1 MLTSISAHRST
12 TASNVR
18 RWGVTG
24 VAVAA
29 LAVSGAVLPVA
40 VGPAAAEDPPPSD
53 QLRRME
59 YLDRGLVAVKVD
71 SAVYLS
77 WRFLG
82 DEPDDTTF
90 RVYRDGVAI
99 ADVATSTNYT
109 DAAGTAGSAYSVAPV
124 LDGVEGERSG
134 ELVPNAS
141 QFFDI
146 PLQRPPAA
154 IAPLLETFSRTVSD
168 KVFEPVEMQL
178 LRDVRELHENPDGV
192 LPAEYNAIVDRFRV
206 KFNDPE
212 WKPKAKFANPADM
225 VTPGRFRMSDALFA
239 ELDAAF
245 TRYVDELDRGPRL
258 NWLRNAD
265 GSIATQSATYT
276 PGDATVGDLDG
287 DGDYELVLKWN
298 PSNQRDSSQYGSTAP
313 ALIDAYTLEGELLWR
328 VNVGYNI
335 RAGAHDTQ
343 LVVADFDLDG
353 KSELIIKTADGTTS
367 GSVVDGEY
375 VVNDVIGRAEATPA
389 KIAEYIAAGDAES
402 LDEYYDGLNTYAVS
416 WILPGGSTPP
426 EENVRQWG
434 KVYVHGV
441 IGTSNEY
448 LTAFDG
454 ETGRVIDTVDYA
466 FPYGEPNWGAAP
478 VDHRGA
484 SFLNPVR
491 DGGPG
496 EPPQVPVPPSEL
508 PDPYWVNEETRW
520 GFYPWGDHQGN
531 RANRFIAGI
540 AWLDGERPSAIMGRG
555 YYARATVAAYTLE
568 DGELVP
574 GNTFDSETF
583 PDPELYHHKGAQTIT
598 MSDIDL
604 DGKDEIVFGAL
615 ILEDDLSPRVVAGTW
630 FPFPEPPVNVN
641 LTEAMHNPDADDRFN
656 YLGHGDAFHVGD
668 FNPDNSGP
676 EVFLTAEQPAD
687 FHSIGPDGQTGLG
700 YRPSAAVYDP
710 ETGEVLVGMYSL
722 AGDLERGVAAN
733 IDPNQPGA
741 EYWTN
746 GFVWS
751 AVTGERYCA
760 NASGAA
766 GLPHNFLLYWDGD
779 LQRELLDGNTISKA
793 NTDYETLPTV
803 VGDTNLLVA
812 QGATGTN
819 DGGRNSPIVSADLFG
834 DWREEVV
841 WRVGTDTLRI
851 ATTTIPTEHR
861 IRTLMHDPQYRLS
874 VASEGSVYNQPPHPG
889 FFLDDDTTTYP
900 LPTRRTDI
908 DVSRITGG

>member
-1 MLTSISAHRST
+1 MSVSRSLATIGRLRRSYAVIAILMVSA
-12 TASNVR
+12 
-18 RWGVTG
+18 
-24 VAVAA
+24 AVAPTGT
-29 LAVSGAVLPVA
+29 GAW
-40 VGPAAAEDPPPSD
+40 AAGNQSD
-53 QLRRME
+53 QPLRRME
-59 YLDRGLVAVKVD
+59 HLDRGLVAVTVETG
-71 SAVYLS
+71 VYLS

-82 DEPDDTTF
+82 DEPDATTF
-90 RVYRDGVAI
+90 RVYRDGARIAEVA
-99 ADVATSTNYT
+99 DSSNYS
-109 DAAGTAGSAYSVAPV
+109 DPGGTADSTYAVAPV
-124 LDGVEGERSG
+124 IEGVEGERSAALAPQS
-134 ELVPNAS
+134 E
-141 QFFDI
+141 QYFDI

-154 IAPLLETFSRTVSD
+154 PAPLLETFPRTVTD
-168 KVFEPVEMQL
+168 KVFEPVDMQL
-178 LRDVRELHENPDGV
+178 LRDVREAYGNERGLRPSEFNV
-192 LPAEYNAIVDRFRV
+192 LIDRFRV
-206 KFNDPE
+206 HFGDPRWKPRTRFIDPE
-212 WKPKAKFANPADM
+212 YM
-225 VTPGRFRMSDALFA
+225 VRPGRFRISPPLFE

-258 NWLRNAD
+258 NWLRNPD
-265 GSIATQSATYT
+265 GSIATQTATYT

-298 PSNQRDSSQYGSTAP
+298 PSNQKDSSVYGSTSP
-313 ALIDAYTLEGELLWR
+313 AIVDAYTLEGTLLWR
-328 VNVGYNI
+328 INVGYNI

-343 LVVADFDLDG
+343 LVVADLDLDG
-353 KSELIIKTADGTTS
+353 RAELVIKTADGTTA
-367 GSVVDGEY
+367 GHLVDGQF
-375 VVNDVIGRAEATPA
+375 VASDVIGRAGAAPDR
-389 KIAEYIAAGDAES
+389 IAEYIAAGDAPS

-416 WILPGGSTPP
+416 WIIPGGSTPP
-426 EENVRQWG
+426 EQNHRQWG

-454 ETGRVIDTVDYA
+454 VTGRVIDTVDYA

-496 EPPQVPVPPSEL
+496 EPPQVPVPPEEI
-508 PDPYWVNEETRW
+508 PDPYWVDEQTRW

-540 AWLDGERPSAIMGRG
+540 AYLDGERPSAIMGRG

-568 DGELVP
+568 DGELVL
-574 GNTFDSETF
+574 GDTFDSETY
-583 PDPELYHHKGAQTIT
+583 PEPELYHHKGAQTIT
-598 MSDIDL
+598 MSDVDL
-604 DGKDEIVFGAL
+604 DGRDEIVFGAL
-615 ILEDDLSPRVVAGTW
+615 ILEEDLTPRTVAGTW
-630 FPFPEPPVNVN
+630 FPFPVPEVNIN
-641 LTEAMHNPDADDRFN
+641 LTQQMHNPDADDRFS

-668 FNPDNSGP
+668 FNPGMAGT
-676 EVFLTAEQPAD
+676 EVFLTSEIPAD
-687 FHSIGPDGQTGLG
+687 FNSIGPDGEKGFG
-700 YRPSAAVYDP
+700 YRPSASVYDP
-710 ETGEVLVGMYSL
+710 RTGDVLVGMYSA

-751 AVTGERYCA
+751 AITGERLYA
-760 NASGAA
+760 NASGSA

-779 LQRELLDGNTISKA
+779 LQREILDGNTISKA
-793 NTDYETLPTV
+793 NTDYDQVPEV

-812 QGATGTN
+812 EGATGTN

-841 WRVGTDTLRI
+841 WRVGTDTLRVY
-851 ATTTIPTEHR
+851 TTTIPTEHG

-889 FFLDDDTTTYP
+889 FFLDEDIATYP
-900 LPTRRTDI
+900 LPAQRDDI
-908 DVSRITGG
+908 DVSPVR

>member
-1 MLTSISAHRST
+1 MSVSRSLRTNGLLRWSSAGVTVVMISALGAMAPVGVS
-12 TASNVR
+12 AS
-18 RWGVTG
+18 
-24 VAVAA
+24 AAA
-29 LAVSGAVLPVA
+29 LQT
-40 VGPAAAEDPPPSD
+40 D
-53 QLRRME
+53 QPTRRME
-59 YLDRGLVAVKVD
+59 FLDRGLVAVQVE
-71 SAVYLS
+71 SGVYLS

-82 DEPDDTTF
+82 DEPDSTRF
-90 RVYRDGVAI
+90 RVYRDGAPIAEVAG
-99 ADVATSTNYT
+99 SSNYS
-109 DAAGTAGSAYSVAPV
+109 DPDGTAGSTYAVAAV
-124 LDGVEGERSG
+124 VDGVEREPSA
-134 ELVPNAS
+134 ELVPQS
-141 QFFDI
+141 EQYFDI
-146 PLQRPPAA
+146 PLQRPQAA
-154 IAPLLETFSRTVSD
+154 PAPLLETFPRTVTG
-168 KVFEPVEMQL
+168 KVYEPVDMQL
-178 LRDVRELHENPDGV
+178 LRDVREAHDNENGLRPS
-192 LPAEYNAIVDRFRV
+192 EYNALVDRFRAHYG
-206 KFNDPE
+206 DPE
-212 WKPKAKFANPADM
+212 WKPKTRFADPAYM
-225 VTPGRFRMSDALFA
+225 VTPGRFRMSDALFD

-258 NWLRNAD
+258 DWRRNAD
-265 GSIATQSATYT
+265 GSIATQTASYT

-298 PSNQRDSSQYGSTAP
+298 PSNQRDSSQYGTTSPTI
-313 ALIDAYTLEGELLWR
+313 IDAYTLEGTLLWR

-353 KSELIIKTADGTTS
+353 KAELIIKTADGTTT
-367 GSVVDGEY
+367 GHVVDGQY
-375 VVNDVIGRAEATPA
+375 VVNDVVGRADAAPDQ
-389 KIAEYIAAGDAES
+389 IAAYIAAGDEES
-402 LDEYYDGLNTYAVS
+402 LEEYYDGLNTYAVS
-416 WILPGGSTPP
+416 WIIPGGSTPP
-426 EENVRQWG
+426 EDNFRQWG

-496 EPPQVPVPPSEL
+496 EPPQVPVPPEEI
-508 PDPYWVNEETRW
+508 PDAYWVNEETRW

-531 RANRFIAGI
+531 RSNRFIAGI
-540 AWLDGERPSAIMGRG
+540 AYLDGERPSAVMGRG
-555 YYARATVAAYTLE
+555 YYARATVAAYALE
-568 DGELVP
+568 EGELVL
-574 GNTFDSETF
+574 GDTFDSEDH

-598 MSDIDL
+598 MSDVDL

-615 ILEDDLSPRVVAGTW
+615 ILEEDLTPRTVAGTW
-630 FPFPEPPVNVN
+630 FPFPVPEVNVN
-641 LTEAMHNPDADDRFN
+641 LTDQMHNPDTDDRFS

-668 FNPDNSGP
+668 FNPGIP
-676 EVFLTAEQPAD
+676 GTEVFLTSEIPAD
-687 FHSIGPDGQTGLG
+687 FNSIGPDGEKGFG
-700 YRPSAAVYDP
+700 YRPSASVYDP
-710 ETGEVLVGMYSL
+710 RTGEVLVGMYS
-722 AGDLERGVAAN
+722 ARGDLERGVAAN

-746 GFVWS
+746 GYVWS
-751 AVTGERYCA
+751 TITGERMYA
-760 NASGAA
+760 NASGSA

-793 NTDYETLPTV
+793 DTEYDELPAT

-812 QGATGTN
+812 PGATGTF

-841 WRVGTDTLRI
+841 WRVGTDTLRVY
-851 ATTTIPTEHR
+851 TTTISTEHR
-861 IRTLMHDPQYRLS
+861 IRTLMHDPQYRVS

-889 FFLDDDTTTYP
+889 FFLDDDTDTYP
-900 LPTRRTDI
+900 LPAQRDDI
-908 DVSRITGG
+908 DVSRVGAAGT